1 MAASRRPTLADVA
14 REVGVSAKTVSR
26 VLNEDGPAS
35 PETRKQVLAAVAK
48 LGFQPNLMARNIRV
62 GGPDTT
68 IGLVIP
74 DLANPFFGAVA
85 RSIEDTVRDRGLTL
99 LMGSSADDPDRER
112 ALTDKFLARRV
123 SALMVVPSV
132 GADHSHLKT
141 HRTTGLPVVFLDRPG
156 VGLATDSVVSSNR
169 VGAREGVAHLVAH
182 GHRRI
187 GFVGDLPVKLYTRR
201 ERLAGYREALQEA
214 GLPAD
219 RALIANAHDRHAA
232 SAATAQLLAL
242 PDPPTALFAGNNI
255 VALGIVGELARS
267 KRKDVALVAFD
278 DVELAGALDPALT
291 VVAQDPEE
299 IGRAA
304 AATALARMDGDRT
317 RSRTVTVPTRL
328 IVRGSGEL
336 PLDDTTESC
345 AKGRSSF
352 PGPPSPARTSR
363 SRLGSSPAARS

>member
-26 VLNEDGPAS
+26 VLNEDGPVS
-35 PETRKQVLAAVAK
+35 PTTREQVLAAVAK

-74 DLANPFFGAVA
+74 DLGNPFFGAVA
-85 RSIEDTVRDRGLTL
+85 RSIEDTVRERGLTL
-99 LMGSSADDPDRER
+99 LMGSSADDADRER

-123 SALMVVPSV
+123 SILMVVPSV

-141 HRTTGLPVVFLDRPG
+141 QRAAGLPVVFVDRPG
-156 VGLATDSVVSSNR
+156 VGLSTDSVVSSNR
-169 VGAREGVAHLVAH
+169 AGAQEGVAHLVAH

-201 ERLAGYREALQEA
+201 ERFAGYRAALQEA
-214 GLPAD
+214 GIPYD
-219 RALIANAHDRHAA
+219 RSLVTSAHDQQAA
-232 SAATAQLLAL
+232 ATATAQLLGLA
-242 PDPPTALFAGNNI
+242 DPPTALFAGNNM
-255 VALGIVGELARS
+255 VALGIVAELSRGE
-267 KRKDVALVAFD
+267 RKDVALVAFD
-278 DVELAGALDPALT
+278 DVPLAEALEPALT

-304 AATALARMDGDRT
+304 AATALSRLDGDR
-317 RSRTVTVPTRL
+317 SRARTITVPTRL
-328 IVRGSGEL
+328 IIRGSGEH
-336 PLDDTTESC
+336 
-345 AKGRSSF
+345 
-352 PGPPSPARTSR
+352 PAPVPA
-363 SRLGSSPAARS
+363 LGH

>member
-35 PETRKQVLAAVAK
+35 ARTREQVLAAVAR

-74 DLANPFFGAVA
+74 DLGNPFFGAVA
-85 RSIEDTVRDRGLTL
+85 RAIEDTVSERGLTL

-123 SALMVVPSV
+123 SILMIVPSV
-132 GADHSHLKT
+132 GADHSALKS
-141 HRTTGLPVVFLDRPG
+141 HRAAGLPVVFLDRPG
-156 VGLATDSVVSSNR
+156 VGLSTDSIVSSNR
-169 VGAREGVAHLVAH
+169 AGTHEGVAHLIAH

-187 GFVGDLPVKLYTRR
+187 GFIGDLPVKLYTRR
-201 ERLAGYREALQEA
+201 ERLAGYRTALQEA
-214 GLPAD
+214 GLAYD
-219 RALIANAHDRHAA
+219 RSLVTNAHDQPAA
-232 SAATAQLLAL
+232 ATATAQLLAL
-242 PDPPTALFAGNNI
+242 SDPPTALFAGNNM
-255 VALGIVGELARS
+255 VALGMVAELARS
-267 KRKDVALVAFD
+267 KRKDVAVVAFD
-278 DVELAGALDPALT
+278 DVPLAEALEPALT

-304 AATALARMDGDRT
+304 AGTALSRLDGDR
-317 RSRTVTVPTRL
+317 SRARTITVPTRL
-328 IVRGSGEL
+328 IVRGSGER
-336 PLDDTTESC
+336 T
-345 AKGRSSF
+345 
-352 PGPPSPARTSR
+352 SPAVRVV
-363 SRLGSSPAARS
+363 

>member
-26 VLNEDGPAS
+26 VLNEDGPVS
-35 PETRKQVLAAVAK
+35 PRTREQVLAAVAE

-85 RSIEDTVRDRGLTL
+85 RAIEDTVGERGLTL

-123 SALMVVPSV
+123 SILMIVPSV
-132 GADHSHLKT
+132 GADHAHLKS
-141 HRTTGLPVVFLDRPG
+141 HRAAGLPVVFLDRPG
-156 VGLATDSVVSSNR
+156 VGLSTDSIVSSNR
-169 VGAREGVAHLVAH
+169 AGTHDGVAHLIAH

-187 GFVGDLPVKLYTRR
+187 GFIGDLPVKLYTRR
-201 ERLAGYREALQEA
+201 ERLAGYRTALQEA
-214 GLPAD
+214 DLPYD
-219 RALIANAHDRHAA
+219 RSLVTNAHDQPAA
-232 SAATAQLLAL
+232 ATATAQLLAL
-242 PDPPTALFAGNNI
+242 SDPPTALFAGNNM
-255 VALGIVGELARS
+255 VALGMVAELARS
-267 KRKDVALVAFD
+267 RRKDIAIVAFD
-278 DVELAGALDPALT
+278 DVPLAEALEPALT

-304 AATALARMDGDRT
+304 AGTALARLDGDR
-317 RSRTVTVPTRL
+317 SRARTITVPTRL
-328 IVRGSGEL
+328 IVRGSGE
-336 PLDDTTESC
+336 
-345 AKGRSSF
+345 R
-352 PGPPSPARTSR
+352 PARA
-363 SRLGSSPAARS
+363 LQEA

>member
-1 MAASRRPTLADVA
+1 MAAKRRPTLADVA

-35 PETRKQVLAAVAK
+35 AETREQVLAAVAK

-112 ALTDKFLARRV
+112 SLTDKFLARRV
-123 SALMVVPSV
+123 SILMVVPSV

-141 HRTTGLPVVFLDRPG
+141 HRAAGLPVVFIDRPG
-156 VGLATDSVVSSNR
+156 AGLATDSVVSSNR
-169 VGAREGVAHLVAH
+169 DGSHEGVAHLIAH

-187 GFVGDLPVKLYTRR
+187 GFIGDLPTNLYTRR
-201 ERLAGYREALQEA
+201 ERLAGYRSALRQ
-214 GLPAD
+214 AD
-219 RALIANAHDRHAA
+219 IPYDRSLVVSAHDQQGAE
-232 SAATAQLLAL
+232 AATSKLLDLAG
-242 PDPPTALFAGNNI
+242 PPTALFAGNNI
-255 VALGIVGELARS
+255 MALGIVAELARS
-267 KRKDVALVAFD
+267 KRKDVAVVAFD
-278 DVELAGALDPALT
+278 DVSLAEALEPALT

-299 IGRAA
+299 IGRTVAT
-304 AATALARMDGDRT
+304 TALARLDGDRS

-328 IVRGSGEL
+328 IVRGSGEQ
-336 PLDDTTESC
+336 
-345 AKGRSSF
+345 
-352 PGPPSPARTSR
+352 
-363 SRLGSSPAARS
+363 PAAVTRGT

>member
-1 MAASRRPTLADVA
+1 MAADRRPTLTDVA

-35 PETRKQVLAAVAK
+35 AQTRDQVLAAVAK

-85 RSIEDTVRDRGLTL
+85 RAIEDTVRERGLTL

-123 SALMVVPSV
+123 SILMVVPAV
-132 GADHSHLKT
+132 GADHSHLKS
-141 HRTTGLPVVFLDRPG
+141 HRTAGLPVIFLDRPG
-156 VGLATDSVVSSNR
+156 VGLSTDSIVSSNR
-169 VGAREGVAHLVAH
+169 AGTHDGVAHLIGH

-201 ERLAGYREALQEA
+201 ERLAGYRAALQEA
-214 GLPAD
+214 DIPYNRSLVAS
-219 RALIANAHDRHAA
+219 AHDQQGAK
-232 SAATAQLLAL
+232 AATSKLLDLA
-242 PDPPTALFAGNNI
+242 DPPTALFAGNNI
-255 VALGIVGELARS
+255 MALGTVAELARI
-267 KRKDVALVAFD
+267 KRKDVAVVAFD
-278 DVELAGALDPALT
+278 DVSLAEALEPALT

-299 IGRAA
+299 IGRS
-304 AATALARMDGDRT
+304 AATTALTRLDGDR
-317 RSRTVTVPTRL
+317 SRARTITVPTRL
-328 IVRGSGEL
+328 VVRGSGEQ
-336 PLDDTTESC
+336 
-345 AKGRSSF
+345 
-352 PGPPSPARTSR
+352 PA
-363 SRLGSSPAARS
+363 PKP